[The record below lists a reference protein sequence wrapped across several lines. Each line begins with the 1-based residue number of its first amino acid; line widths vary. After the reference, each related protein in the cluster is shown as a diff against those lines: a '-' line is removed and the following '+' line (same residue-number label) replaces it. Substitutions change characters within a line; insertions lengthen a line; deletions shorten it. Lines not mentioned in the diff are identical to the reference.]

1 MSFDA
6 IVTRALTDEFN
17 NNYIGT
23 RVDKIYQT
31 EKDEIMINMRS
42 KDGSFKVLVSASSNN
57 PRFYVSKISKENPS
71 EAPLFSMILRKNLSG
86 SKLVKVEQFG
96 FDRAAQFVFS
106 GYNEFHEEALYYLV
120 VEIMGK
126 YSNIVLCNENHKVI
140 DAIKRVSTVM
150 SSKREIEPGLI
161 YERPPVFDRV
171 SPISVDE
178 EDLKN
183 MMTNNA
189 DLELRDFLMRSFLGL
204 STEIA
209 NKILFDAAIDDK
221 NLLKN
226 LDEND
231 ANKFISSFIK
241 TFEEVKEKNYSFNIY
256 KLSERKSAYNA
267 INLNQYASL
276 EKENFSSISELLD
289 KYYYEKD
296 QKDRIAQRSQNMR
309 HTISANL
316 KRAKNKLQK
325 QKEEM
330 LESANRE
337 AYKVYADLISS
348 NIHKISKGLKEIK
361 LENFYDNMNEIS
373 VPLDQKLSAVQNAQ
387 KYYKRYQKMKQR
399 EIVLEKQIE
408 NTEDEIN
415 YLELVSDAIDRTD
428 DVRNLD
434 EIYFEL
440 IKNNYIKKDKKIKN
454 KPKKIAIHSVDYDD
468 TSKVYYGKN
477 NLQNEYITFK
487 VADKNDVWMHVKG
500 FPGSHVVIK
509 SGSYPSDELLV
520 FAAKIAAKNS
530 KAKDSNKVDVDF
542 TTRKNVKKH
551 PSGKTGLVNYVNF
564 KTITVDL

>member
-17 NNYIGT
+17 NNYIGA

-178 EDLKN
+178 ENLKN

-231 ANKFISSFIK
+231 ANKFISSFLK

-276 EKENFSSISELLD
+276 EKENFPSISELLD

-337 AYKVYADLISS
+337 TYKVYADLISS

-428 DVRNLD
+428 DVKNLD

-509 SGSYPSDELLV
+509 SDGYPSDELLV

>member
-17 NNYIGT
+17 NNYIGA

-178 EDLKN
+178 EYLKN

-231 ANKFISSFIK
+231 TNKFISSFIK

-428 DVRNLD
+428 DVKNLD

-509 SGSYPSDELLV
+509 SDGYPSDELLV

>member
-17 NNYIGT
+17 NNYIGA

-209 NKILFDAAIDDK
+209 NKILFDAEIDDK

-231 ANKFISSFIK
+231 ENKFISSFIK

-276 EKENFSSISELLD
+276 EKENFPSISELLD

-428 DVRNLD
+428 DVKNLD

-509 SGSYPSDELLV
+509 SDGYPSDELLV

>member
-1 MSFDA
+1 MSFDG

-17 NNYIGT
+17 TKYIGA

-42 KDGSFKVLVSASSNN
+42 KDGAFKVLISASSNN
-57 PRFYVSKISKENPS
+57 PRFYVSKVTKENPT

-86 SKLVKVEQFG
+86 SKLLRVEQFG
-96 FDRAAQFVFS
+96 FDRAVSFVFK
-106 GYNEFHEEALYYLV
+106 GYNDFHEEALYYLV

-126 YSNIVLCNENHKVI
+126 YSNIILLNEDHKII
-140 DAIKRVSTVM
+140 DAIKRVSTLM
-150 SSKREIEPGLI
+150 SREREIEPSLI
-161 YERPPVFDRV
+161 YERPPVFDRL
-171 SPISVDE
+171 SPMDVDE
-178 EDLKN
+178 DLLKD
-183 MMTNNA
+183 MISKKL
-189 DLELRDFLMRSFLGL
+189 DEEVKDFLMKSFLGL
-204 STEIA
+204 STEIVS
-209 NKILFDAAIDDK
+209 KILFDAALDESY
-221 NLLKN
+221 LLKN
-226 LDEND
+226 LDDKAIDKLAKAFTNTFDKLSAND
-231 ANKFISSFIK
+231 
-241 TFEEVKEKNYSFNIY
+241 YSFNIY
-256 KLSERKSAYNA
+256 KLSERKSVYNA
-267 INLNQYASL
+267 IYLDQYASVD
-276 EKENFSSISELLD
+276 KESFDSISELLD

-296 QKDRIAQRSQNMR
+296 QKDRITQRSQNMR

-348 NIHKISKGLKEIK
+348 NIHKITKGLKEIK
-361 LENFYDNMNEIS
+361 LENFYDNMNELV
-373 VPLDQKLSAVQNAQ
+373 VPLDQKLSSVQNAQ
-387 KYYKRYQKMKQR
+387 RYYKRYQKMKQR

-408 NTEDEIN
+408 NTEDEIK
-415 YLELVSDAIDRTD
+415 YLELVTDAIERTE
-428 DVRNLD
+428 DVKNLD

-440 IKNNYIKKDKKIKN
+440 VKNGYIKKDKKIKN
-454 KPKKIAIHSVDYDD
+454 KPKKIAIHSIDYDD

-509 SGSYPSDELLV
+509 CDGYPSDELLV

>member
-17 NNYIGT
+17 NNYIGA

-57 PRFYVSKISKENPS
+57 PRFYVSKITKENPS

-171 SPISVDE
+171 SPISVVE
-178 EDLKN
+178 ENLKN

-337 AYKVYADLISS
+337 TYKVYADLISS

-415 YLELVSDAIDRTD
+415 YLELVTDSIDRTD
-428 DVRNLD
+428 DVKNLD

-509 SGSYPSDELLV
+509 SDGYPSDELLV

>member
-17 NNYIGT
+17 NNYIGA

-57 PRFYVSKISKENPS
+57 PRFYVSKITKENPS

-267 INLNQYASL
+267 ISLNQYASL
-276 EKENFSSISELLD
+276 EKENFPSISELLD

-428 DVRNLD
+428 DVKNLD

-454 KPKKIAIHSVDYDD
+454 KPKKIAIHSIDYDD

-509 SGSYPSDELLV
+509 SGGYPSDELLV

>member
-1 MSFDA
+1 MSFDG
-6 IVTRALTDEFN
+6 IVTRALCDEFN
-17 NNYIGT
+17 TKYSGA

-31 EKDEIMINMRS
+31 EKDEIMINARS

-57 PRFYVSKISKENPS
+57 PRFYVSKVSKENPT

-86 SKLVKVEQFG
+86 FKFLRLEQFG
-96 FDRAAQFVFS
+96 FDRAVQFVFT
-106 GYNEFHEEALYYLV
+106 GYNELHEDTMRYLV

-126 YSNIVLCNENHKVI
+126 YSNIVLCNEDYKII
-140 DAIKRVSTVM
+140 DAIKRVSSSM

-161 YERPPVFDRV
+161 YEKPPAFDRL
-171 SPISVDE
+171 SPVDISEEELKDLMEDKRDE
-178 EDLKN
+178 SLK
-183 MMTNNA
+183 
-189 DLELRDFLMRSFLGL
+189 DFLMRSFIGL

-209 NKILFDAAIDDK
+209 SAIIFDASLDEEYLI
-221 NLLKN
+221 KN
-226 LDEND
+226 LDD
-231 ANKFISSFIK
+231 SFLDRFITSFIK
-241 TFEEVKEKNYSFNIY
+241 IFDAVRNKDYSYNIY
-256 KLSERKSAYNA
+256 KLSERKSVFNA
-267 INLNQYASL
+267 IKLSQYESL
-276 EKENFSSISELLD
+276 ERENFSGISELLD

-309 HTISANL
+309 HTVSTNL

-330 LESANRE
+330 LESANRDM
-337 AYKVYADLISS
+337 YKVYADLISS
-348 NIHKISKGLKEIK
+348 NIHKISKGLKSVT
-361 LENFYDNMNEIS
+361 LENFYDDMNEIN

-387 KYYKRYQKMKQR
+387 RYYKRYQKMKQR
-399 EIVLEKQIE
+399 ELLLKEQII

-415 YLELVSDAIDRTD
+415 YLELVTDAIDRTD
-428 DVRNLD
+428 DVKNLD

-440 IKNNYIKKDKKIKN
+440 IKNKYIKKDKKIKN
-454 KPKKIAIHSVDYDD
+454 KPKKIAIHSLEYDD

-509 SGSYPSDELLV
+509 CDGYPSDDLLL
-520 FAAKIAAKNS
+520 FAAEIAAKNS
-530 KAKDSNKVDVDF
+530 KAKDSNKVDVDY

>member
-1 MSFDA
+1 MSFDG

-17 NNYIGT
+17 TKYIGA

-42 KDGSFKVLVSASSNN
+42 KDGAFKVLISASSNN
-57 PRFYVSKISKENPS
+57 PRFYVSKVTKENPS

-86 SKLVKVEQFG
+86 SKLLRVEQFG
-96 FDRAAQFVFS
+96 FDRAVSFVFK
-106 GYNEFHEEALYYLV
+106 GYNDFHEEALYYLV

-126 YSNIVLCNENHKVI
+126 YSNIILLNEDHKII
-140 DAIKRVSTVM
+140 DAIKRVSTLM
-150 SSKREIEPGLI
+150 SREREIEPSLI
-161 YERPPVFDRV
+161 YERPPVFDRL
-171 SPISVDE
+171 SPMDVDE
-178 EDLKN
+178 DLLKD
-183 MMTNNA
+183 MISKKP
-189 DLELRDFLMRSFLGL
+189 DEEVKDFLMKSFLGL
-204 STEIA
+204 STEIV
-209 NKILFDAAIDDK
+209 NKILFDAALDESY
-221 NLLKN
+221 LLKN
-226 LDEND
+226 LDDKAIDKLAKAFTNTFDKLSAND
-231 ANKFISSFIK
+231 
-241 TFEEVKEKNYSFNIY
+241 YSFNIY
-256 KLSERKSAYNA
+256 KLSERKSVYNA
-267 INLNQYASL
+267 ICLDQYASVD
-276 EKENFSSISELLD
+276 KESFDSISELLD

-296 QKDRIAQRSQNMR
+296 QKDRITQRSQNMR

-348 NIHKISKGLKEIK
+348 NIHKITKGLKEIT
-361 LENFYDNMNEIS
+361 LENFYDNMNELV
-373 VPLDQKLSAVQNAQ
+373 VPLDQKLSSVQNAQ
-387 KYYKRYQKMKQR
+387 RYYKRYQKMKQR

-408 NTEDEIN
+408 NTEDEIK
-415 YLELVSDAIDRTD
+415 YLELVTDAIERTE
-428 DVRNLD
+428 DVKNLD

-440 IKNNYIKKDKKIKN
+440 VKNGYIKKDKKIKN
-454 KPKKIAIHSVDYDD
+454 KPKKIAIHSIDYDD

-509 SGSYPSDELLV
+509 CDGYPSDDLLV

-542 TTRKNVKKH
+542 TTKKNVKKH

>member
-17 NNYIGT
+17 NNYIGA

-189 DLELRDFLMRSFLGL
+189 NLELRDFLMRSFLGL

-428 DVRNLD
+428 DVKNLD

-454 KPKKIAIHSVDYDD
+454 KPKKIAIHSIDYDD

-509 SGSYPSDELLV
+509 SGGYPSDELLV

>member
-17 NNYIGT
+17 NNYIGA

-57 PRFYVSKISKENPS
+57 PRFYVSKITKENPS

-106 GYNEFHEEALYYLV
+106 DYNEFHEEALYYLV

-171 SPISVDE
+171 SPINANE
-178 EDLKN
+178 EALKN
-183 MMTNNA
+183 MMANNA

-231 ANKFISSFIK
+231 TNKFISSFIK

-267 INLNQYASL
+267 ISLNQYASL

-415 YLELVSDAIDRTD
+415 YLELVSDSIDRTD
-428 DVRNLD
+428 DVKNLD

-454 KPKKIAIHSVDYDD
+454 KPKKIAIHSIDYDD

-509 SGSYPSDELLV
+509 SGGYPSDELLV

>member
-17 NNYIGT
+17 NNYIGA

-296 QKDRIAQRSQNMR
+296 QKDRITQRSQNMR

-428 DVRNLD
+428 DVKNLD

-454 KPKKIAIHSVDYDD
+454 KPKKIAIHSIDYDD

-509 SGSYPSDELLV
+509 SGGYPSDELLV

>member
-17 NNYIGT
+17 NNYIGA

-221 NLLKN
+221 ILLKN

-267 INLNQYASL
+267 ISLNQYASL

-428 DVRNLD
+428 DVKNLD

-454 KPKKIAIHSVDYDD
+454 KPKKIAIHSIDYDD

-509 SGSYPSDELLV
+509 SDGYPSDELLL
-520 FAAKIAAKNS
+520 FAAEIAAKNS

>member
-17 NNYIGT
+17 NNYIGA

-57 PRFYVSKISKENPS
+57 PRFYVSTISKENPS

-96 FDRAAQFVFS
+96 FDRAVQFVFS

-178 EDLKN
+178 EYLKN
-183 MMTNNA
+183 MMTNNS

-267 INLNQYASL
+267 ISLNQYASL
-276 EKENFSSISELLD
+276 EKENFPSISELLD

-428 DVRNLD
+428 DVKNLD

-509 SGSYPSDELLV
+509 SGGYPSDELLV

-564 KTITVDL
+564 KTIIVDL

>member
-17 NNYIGT
+17 NNYIGA

-189 DLELRDFLMRSFLGL
+189 GLELRDFLMRSFLGL

-276 EKENFSSISELLD
+276 EKESFPSISELLD

-348 NIHKISKGLKEIK
+348 NIHKISKGLKEVK

-428 DVRNLD
+428 DVKNLD

-454 KPKKIAIHSVDYDD
+454 KPKKIAIHSIDYDD

-509 SGSYPSDELLV
+509 SGGYPSDELLV

>member
-17 NNYIGT
+17 NNYIGA

-171 SPISVDE
+171 SPINANE

-267 INLNQYASL
+267 ISLNQYASL

-348 NIHKISKGLKEIK
+348 NIHKISKGLKEVK

-428 DVRNLD
+428 DVKNLD

-509 SGSYPSDELLV
+509 SGAYPSDELLV

>member
-17 NNYIGT
+17 NNYIGA

-171 SPISVDE
+171 SPISVNE

-267 INLNQYASL
+267 ISLNQYASL
-276 EKENFSSISELLD
+276 EKENFPSISELLD

-337 AYKVYADLISS
+337 TYKVYADLISS

-415 YLELVSDAIDRTD
+415 YLELVTDAIDRTD
-428 DVRNLD
+428 DVKNLD

-454 KPKKIAIHSVDYDD
+454 KPKKIAIHSIDYDD

-509 SGSYPSDELLV
+509 SGGYPSDELLV

>member
-17 NNYIGT
+17 NNYIGA

-178 EDLKN
+178 EYLKN

-256 KLSERKSAYNA
+256 KLSERKSAYNV

-337 AYKVYADLISS
+337 TYKVYADLISS

-428 DVRNLD
+428 DVKNLD

-454 KPKKIAIHSVDYDD
+454 KPKKIAIHSIDYDD

-509 SGSYPSDELLV
+509 SGGYPSDELLV

>member
-1 MSFDA
+1 MSFDG
-6 IVTRALTDEFN
+6 IVTRALCDEFN
-17 NNYIGT
+17 NKYIGS
-23 RVDKIYQT
+23 RIDKIYQT
-31 EKDEIMINMRS
+31 EKDEIMINARS

-57 PRFYVSKISKENPS
+57 PRFYVSKVSKENPT

-86 SKLVKVEQFG
+86 FKLLRLEQFG
-96 FDRAAQFVFS
+96 FDRAVQFVFT
-106 GYNEFHEEALYYLV
+106 GYNELHEETVRYLV

-126 YSNIVLCNENHKVI
+126 YSNIVLCNEDYKII
-140 DAIKRVSTVM
+140 DAIKRVSSSM

-161 YERPPVFDRV
+161 YEKPPAFDRL
-171 SPISVDE
+171 SPIDVSEDDLRNLMKAKSDE
-178 EDLKN
+178 SLK
-183 MMTNNA
+183 
-189 DLELRDFLMRSFLGL
+189 DFLMRSFIGL

-209 NKILFDAAIDDK
+209 SSILFDASLDEEYLIK
-221 NLLKN
+221 NLN
-226 LDEND
+226 ENFT
-231 ANKFISSFIK
+231 NKFVDAFIK
-241 TFEEVKEKNYSFNIY
+241 TFDAVRENKYSFNIY
-256 KLSERKSAYNA
+256 KLSERKSAFNA
-267 INLNQYASL
+267 ISLSQYESID
-276 EKENFSSISELLD
+276 KENFTSISELLD

-309 HTISANL
+309 HTVSTNL
-316 KRAKNKLQK
+316 KRARNKLQK

-337 AYKVYADLISS
+337 LYKVYADLISS
-348 NIHKISKGLKEIK
+348 NIHKITKGQKSVT
-361 LENFYDNMNEIS
+361 LENFYDDMNEIN

-399 EIVLEKQIE
+399 ELLLEKQIIY
-408 NTEDEIN
+408 TEDEIN
-415 YLELVSDAIDRTD
+415 YLELVMDAIDRTD
-428 DVRNLD
+428 DVKNLD

-440 IKNNYIKKDKKIKN
+440 VKNKYIKKDKKIKN
-454 KPKKIAIHSVDYDD
+454 KPKKIVIHSIDYDD

-509 SGSYPSDELLV
+509 CDGYPSDDLLI
-520 FAAKIAAKNS
+520 FAAEIAAKNS
-530 KAKDSNKVDVDF
+530 KAKDSNKVDVDY

-551 PSGKTGLVNYVNF
+551 PSGKTGLVNYVSF

>member
-17 NNYIGT
+17 NNYIGA

-161 YERPPVFDRV
+161 YEGPPVFDRI

-221 NLLKN
+221 NILKN

-276 EKENFSSISELLD
+276 ERENFSSISELLD

-337 AYKVYADLISS
+337 TYKVYADLISS

-415 YLELVSDAIDRTD
+415 YLELVTDSIDRTD
-428 DVRNLD
+428 DVKNLD

-509 SGSYPSDELLV
+509 SDGYPSDELLV

>member
-17 NNYIGT
+17 NNYIGA

-171 SPISVDE
+171 SPINANE
-178 EDLKN
+178 EALKN

-337 AYKVYADLISS
+337 TYKVYADLISS

-428 DVRNLD
+428 DVKNLD

-487 VADKNDVWMHVKG
+487 VADKNDIWMHVKG

-509 SGSYPSDELLV
+509 SGGYPSDELLV

>member
-17 NNYIGT
+17 NNYIGA

-71 EAPLFSMILRKNLSG
+71 EAPLFSMILRRNLSG

-171 SPISVDE
+171 SPINANE

-231 ANKFISSFIK
+231 TNKFISSFIK

-276 EKENFSSISELLD
+276 EKENFPSISELLD

-337 AYKVYADLISS
+337 TYKVYADLISS

-428 DVRNLD
+428 DVKNLD

-509 SGSYPSDELLV
+509 SGGYPSDELLV

>member
-17 NNYIGT
+17 NNYIGA

-171 SPISVDE
+171 SPINANE

-189 DLELRDFLMRSFLGL
+189 GLELRDFLMRSFLGL

-276 EKENFSSISELLD
+276 EKEIFPSISELLD

-337 AYKVYADLISS
+337 TYKVYADLISS

-399 EIVLEKQIE
+399 EIILEKQIE

-428 DVRNLD
+428 DVKNLD

-509 SGSYPSDELLV
+509 SDGYPSDELLV

>member
-17 NNYIGT
+17 NNYIGA

-204 STEIA
+204 STEIT

-267 INLNQYASL
+267 ISLNQYASL
-276 EKENFSSISELLD
+276 EKENFPSISELLD

-428 DVRNLD
+428 DVKNLD

-509 SGSYPSDELLV
+509 SDGYPSDELLV

>member
-17 NNYIGT
+17 NNYIGA

-178 EDLKN
+178 ENLKN
-183 MMTNNA
+183 MMSNNA

-231 ANKFISSFIK
+231 TNKFISSFIK

-337 AYKVYADLISS
+337 TYKVYADLISS

-415 YLELVSDAIDRTD
+415 YLELVMDAIDRTD
-428 DVRNLD
+428 DVKNLD

-454 KPKKIAIHSVDYDD
+454 KPKKIAIHSIDYDD

-509 SGSYPSDELLV
+509 SGGYPSDELLV
-520 FAAKIAAKNS
+520 FAAEIAAKNS

>member
-1 MSFDA
+1 MSFDG

-17 NNYIGT
+17 TKYIGA

-42 KDGSFKVLVSASSNN
+42 KDGAFKVLISASSNN
-57 PRFYVSKISKENPS
+57 PRFYVSKVTKENPT

-86 SKLVKVEQFG
+86 SKLLRVEQFG
-96 FDRAAQFVFS
+96 FDRAVSFVFK
-106 GYNEFHEEALYYLV
+106 GYNDFHEEALYYLV

-126 YSNIVLCNENHKVI
+126 YSNIILLNEDHKII
-140 DAIKRVSTVM
+140 DAIKRVSTLM
-150 SSKREIEPGLI
+150 SREREIEPSLI
-161 YERPPVFDRV
+161 YERPPVFDRL
-171 SPISVDE
+171 SPMDVDE
-178 EDLKN
+178 DLLKD
-183 MMTNNA
+183 MISKKL
-189 DLELRDFLMRSFLGL
+189 DEEVKDFLMKSFLGL
-204 STEIA
+204 STEIV
-209 NKILFDAAIDDK
+209 NKILFDAALDESY
-221 NLLKN
+221 LLKN
-226 LDEND
+226 LDDKAIDKLAKAFTNTFDKLSAND
-231 ANKFISSFIK
+231 
-241 TFEEVKEKNYSFNIY
+241 YSFNIY
-256 KLSERKSAYNA
+256 KLSERKSVYNA
-267 INLNQYASL
+267 ICLDQYASVD
-276 EKENFSSISELLD
+276 KESFDSISELLD

-296 QKDRIAQRSQNMR
+296 QKDRITQRSQNMR

-348 NIHKISKGLKEIK
+348 NIHKITKGLKEIT
-361 LENFYDNMNEIS
+361 LENFYDNMNELV
-373 VPLDQKLSAVQNAQ
+373 VPLDQKLSSVQNAQ
-387 KYYKRYQKMKQR
+387 RYYKRYQKMKQR

-408 NTEDEIN
+408 NTEDEIK
-415 YLELVSDAIDRTD
+415 YLELVADAIERTE
-428 DVRNLD
+428 DVKNLD

-440 IKNNYIKKDKKIKN
+440 VKNGYIKKDKKIKN
-454 KPKKIAIHSVDYDD
+454 KPKKIAIHSIDYDD

-509 SGSYPSDELLV
+509 CDGYPSDDLLV

>member
-17 NNYIGT
+17 SNYIGA

-171 SPISVDE
+171 SPINANE
-178 EDLKN
+178 EALKN

-276 EKENFSSISELLD
+276 EKESFPSISELLD

-361 LENFYDNMNEIS
+361 LENFYDTMNEIS

-428 DVRNLD
+428 DVKNLD

-509 SGSYPSDELLV
+509 SDGYPNDELLV

>member
-17 NNYIGT
+17 NNYIGA

-183 MMTNNA
+183 MMSNNA

-276 EKENFSSISELLD
+276 EKENFPSISELLD

-337 AYKVYADLISS
+337 TYKVYADLISS

-428 DVRNLD
+428 DVKNLD

-509 SGSYPSDELLV
+509 SGGYPSDELLV

>member
-17 NNYIGT
+17 NNYIGA

-171 SPISVDE
+171 SPISVNE

-276 EKENFSSISELLD
+276 EKENFPSISELLD

-337 AYKVYADLISS
+337 TYKVYADLISS

-399 EIVLEKQIE
+399 EIVLENQIE

-428 DVRNLD
+428 DVKNLD

-454 KPKKIAIHSVDYDD
+454 KPKKIAIHSIDYDD

-509 SGSYPSDELLV
+509 SGGYPSDELLV

>member
-17 NNYIGT
+17 NNYIGA

-267 INLNQYASL
+267 ISLNQYASL

-428 DVRNLD
+428 DVKNLD

-509 SGSYPSDELLV
+509 SGGYPSDELLV
-520 FAAKIAAKNS
+520 FAAEIAAKNS

>member
-17 NNYIGT
+17 NNYIGA

-171 SPISVDE
+171 SPINANE

-226 LDEND
+226 LDKND

-267 INLNQYASL
+267 ISLNQYASL
-276 EKENFSSISELLD
+276 ERENFSSISELLD

-296 QKDRIAQRSQNMR
+296 QKDRITQRSQNMR

-428 DVRNLD
+428 DVKNLD

-454 KPKKIAIHSVDYDD
+454 KPKKIAIHSIDYDD

-509 SGSYPSDELLV
+509 SGGYPNDELLV

>member
-17 NNYIGT
+17 NNYIGA

-171 SPISVDE
+171 SPINANE
-178 EDLKN
+178 EALKN

-231 ANKFISSFIK
+231 ENKFISSFIK

-276 EKENFSSISELLD
+276 EKENFPSISELLD

-348 NIHKISKGLKEIK
+348 NIHKISKGLKEVK

-428 DVRNLD
+428 DVKNLD

-509 SGSYPSDELLV
+509 SDGYPSDELLV

>member
-1 MSFDA
+1 MSFDG

-17 NNYIGT
+17 TKYIGA

-42 KDGSFKVLVSASSNN
+42 KDGAFKVLISASSNN
-57 PRFYVSKISKENPS
+57 PRFYVSKVTKENPT

-86 SKLVKVEQFG
+86 SKLLRVEQFG
-96 FDRAAQFVFS
+96 FDRAVSFVFK
-106 GYNEFHEEALYYLV
+106 GYNDFHEEALYYLV

-126 YSNIVLCNENHKVI
+126 YSNIILLNEDHKII
-140 DAIKRVSTVM
+140 DAIKRVSTLM
-150 SSKREIEPGLI
+150 SREREIEPSLI
-161 YERPPVFDRV
+161 YERPPIFDRL
-171 SPISVDE
+171 SPMDVDE
-178 EDLKN
+178 DLLKD
-183 MMTNNA
+183 MISKKL
-189 DLELRDFLMRSFLGL
+189 DEEVKDFLMKSFLGL
-204 STEIA
+204 STEIV
-209 NKILFDAAIDDK
+209 NKILFDAALDESY
-221 NLLKN
+221 LLKN
-226 LDEND
+226 LDD
-231 ANKFISSFIK
+231 KAIDKLAK
-241 TFEEVKEKNYSFNIY
+241 TFTNTFDKLSANDYSFNIY
-256 KLSERKSAYNA
+256 KLSERKSVYNA
-267 INLNQYASL
+267 ICLDQYASVD
-276 EKENFSSISELLD
+276 KESFDSISELLD

-296 QKDRIAQRSQNMR
+296 QKDRINQRSQNIR
-309 HTISANL
+309 HTIGANL

-348 NIHKISKGLKEIK
+348 NIHKITKGLKEIT
-361 LENFYDNMNEIS
+361 LENFYDNMNELV
-373 VPLDQKLSAVQNAQ
+373 VPLDQKLSSVQNAQ
-387 KYYKRYQKMKQR
+387 RYYKRYQKMKQR

-408 NTEDEIN
+408 NTEDEIK
-415 YLELVSDAIDRTD
+415 YLELVTDAIERTE
-428 DVRNLD
+428 DVKNLD

-440 IKNNYIKKDKKIKN
+440 VKNGYIKKDKKIKN
-454 KPKKIAIHSVDYDD
+454 KAKKIAIHSIDYDD

-509 SGSYPSDELLV
+509 CDGYPSDDLLV

>member
-17 NNYIGT
+17 NNYIGA

-71 EAPLFSMILRKNLSG
+71 EAPLFSMILRRNLSG

-171 SPISVDE
+171 SPINANE

-231 ANKFISSFIK
+231 TNKFISSFIK

-267 INLNQYASL
+267 ISLNQYASL
-276 EKENFSSISELLD
+276 EKENFPSISELLD

-337 AYKVYADLISS
+337 TYKVYADLISS

-399 EIVLEKQIE
+399 EIILEKQIE

-428 DVRNLD
+428 DVKNLD

-509 SGSYPSDELLV
+509 SDGYPSDELLV

>member
-17 NNYIGT
+17 NNYIGA

-267 INLNQYASL
+267 ISLNQYASL
-276 EKENFSSISELLD
+276 EKENFPSISELLD

-337 AYKVYADLISS
+337 TYKVYADLISS

-415 YLELVSDAIDRTD
+415 YLELVTDAIDRTD
-428 DVRNLD
+428 DVKNLD

-509 SGSYPSDELLV
+509 SGGYPSDELLV

-564 KTITVDL
+564 KTITVEL

>member
-1 MSFDA
+1 MSFDG

-17 NNYIGT
+17 TKYIGA

-42 KDGSFKVLVSASSNN
+42 KDGAFKVLISASSNN
-57 PRFYVSKISKENPS
+57 PRFYVSKVTKENPT

-86 SKLVKVEQFG
+86 SKLLRVEQFG
-96 FDRAAQFVFS
+96 FDRAVSFVFK
-106 GYNEFHEEALYYLV
+106 GYNDFHEEALYYLV

-126 YSNIVLCNENHKVI
+126 YSNIILLNEDYKII
-140 DAIKRVSTVM
+140 DAIKRVSTLM
-150 SSKREIEPGLI
+150 SREREIEPGLI
-161 YERPPVFDRV
+161 YERPPVFDRL
-171 SPISVDE
+171 SPMDVDE
-178 EDLKN
+178 DLLKD
-183 MMTNNA
+183 MISKKL
-189 DLELRDFLMRSFLGL
+189 DEEVKDFLMKSFLGL
-204 STEIA
+204 STEIV
-209 NKILFDAAIDDK
+209 NKILFDAALDESY
-221 NLLKN
+221 LLKN
-226 LDEND
+226 LDDTAIDKLAKAFTNTFDKLSAND
-231 ANKFISSFIK
+231 
-241 TFEEVKEKNYSFNIY
+241 YSFNIY
-256 KLSERKSAYNA
+256 KLSERKSVYNA
-267 INLNQYASL
+267 ICLDQYASVD
-276 EKENFSSISELLD
+276 KESFDSISELLD

-296 QKDRIAQRSQNMR
+296 QKDRITQRSQNMR

-348 NIHKISKGLKEIK
+348 NIHKITKGLKEIT
-361 LENFYDNMNEIS
+361 LENFYDNMNELV
-373 VPLDQKLSAVQNAQ
+373 VPLDQKLSSVQNAQ
-387 KYYKRYQKMKQR
+387 RYYKRYQKMKQR

-408 NTEDEIN
+408 NTEDEIK
-415 YLELVSDAIDRTD
+415 YLELVTDAIERTE
-428 DVRNLD
+428 DVKNLD

-440 IKNNYIKKDKKIKN
+440 VKNGYIKKDKKIKN
-454 KPKKIAIHSVDYDD
+454 KPKKIAIHSIDYDD

-509 SGSYPSDELLV
+509 CDGYPSDDLLV

>member
-17 NNYIGT
+17 NNYIGA

-267 INLNQYASL
+267 ISLNQYASL
-276 EKENFSSISELLD
+276 EKENFPSISELLD

-415 YLELVSDAIDRTD
+415 YLELVTDAIDRTD
-428 DVRNLD
+428 DAKNLD

-454 KPKKIAIHSVDYDD
+454 KPKKIAIHSIDYDD

-509 SGSYPSDELLV
+509 SGGYPSDELLL

>member
-17 NNYIGT
+17 NNYIGA

-57 PRFYVSKISKENPS
+57 PRFYVSKITKENPS

-189 DLELRDFLMRSFLGL
+189 GLELRDFLMRSFLGL

-209 NKILFDAAIDDK
+209 NKILFDTAIDDK

-276 EKENFSSISELLD
+276 EKESFPSISELLD

-428 DVRNLD
+428 DVKNLD

-454 KPKKIAIHSVDYDD
+454 KPKKIAIHSIDYDD

-509 SGSYPSDELLV
+509 SDGYPSDELLV

>member
-17 NNYIGT
+17 NNYIGA

-57 PRFYVSKISKENPS
+57 PRFYVSKMSKENPS

-178 EDLKN
+178 EDLKD

-276 EKENFSSISELLD
+276 EKESFPSISELLD

-415 YLELVSDAIDRTD
+415 YLELVTDAIDRTD
-428 DVRNLD
+428 DVKNLD

-509 SGSYPSDELLV
+509 SGGYPSDELLL

>member
-17 NNYIGT
+17 NNYIGA

-57 PRFYVSKISKENPS
+57 PRFYVSKITKENPS

-171 SPISVDE
+171 SPIRVDE
-178 EDLKN
+178 EDLKD

-267 INLNQYASL
+267 ISLNQYASL
-276 EKENFSSISELLD
+276 ERENFSSISELLD

-337 AYKVYADLISS
+337 TYKVYADLISS

-428 DVRNLD
+428 DVKNLD

-509 SGSYPSDELLV
+509 SDGYPSDELLV